1 MPDLDQVKVDFE
13 HMRVQIGRQRKEM
26 LQLQKAG
33 IPTTSA
39 EALLER
45 MLAKVDGLV
54 ELRNRLKREAKL
66 DDRTYSSGKRIL
78 GTPAHRR
85 M

>member
-1 MPDLDQVKVDFE
+1 MPDLDHIRSKIE
-13 HMRVQIGRQRKEM
+13 HMRMQVSRQRREII
-26 LQLQKAG
+26 QLQRAG
-33 IPTTSA
+33 IATASA

-45 MLAKVDGLV
+45 MQVKVDGLV
-54 ELRNRLKREAKL
+54 ETRDRLKREAKL
-66 DDRTYSSGKRIL
+66 DEPTYSSGKRIL

>member
-1 MPDLDQVKVDFE
+1 MPDLNHIRSEIE
-13 HMRVQIGRQRKEM
+13 HMRMQITRQRKEI

-33 IPTTSA
+33 IPAASA

-45 MLAKVDGLV
+45 MLAKLDGLV
-54 ELRNRLKREAKL
+54 ETRDRLKREAKL
-66 DDRTYSSGKRIL
+66 DAPTYRSGKRIL